1 MKKAILAVVLSA
13 VLPTAFADGKITVGG
28 QMVKDT
34 NLAVTTVVEHSKE
47 YGSWQHVLE
56 ANYIYLYNEKNN
68 TRARNEG
75 YFSFKENYALDEKS
89 YAIGWVRHDY
99 DEFRN
104 DSNRSTLS
112 LGYGYKLLRTDR
124 MKISNEFSVGQMN
137 HNLGWSDVV
146 SNSLWVSYKVA
157 KRVTFVNKFLIDWA
171 DQQYVRNR
179 TELNYQFDDGIIL
192 AVTNLYTKDPIVDNI
207 TTFNVGTNF

>member
-192 AVTNLYTKDPIVDNI
+192 AVTNLYTRDPIVDNI

>member
-1 MKKAILAVVLSA
+1 MKQVILAVVLSV
-13 VLPTAFADGKITVGG
+13 VLPTAFADSKITVGG
-28 QMVKDT
+28 TMVKDT
-34 NLAVTTVVEHSKE
+34 SSVITAAVDHSKE
-47 YGSWQHVLE
+47 YGLWQHALE
-56 ANYIYLYNEKNN
+56 ANYIYNEKNN
-68 TRARNEG
+68 IRTRNEG
-75 YFSFKENYALDEKS
+75 YFSFKENYALDERG
-89 YAIGWVRHDY
+89 YAIGWLRHDH

-124 MKISNEFSVGQMN
+124 MKVSNEFSVGQMN

-146 SNSLWVSYKVA
+146 TNSLWVSYKVA

-179 TELNYQFDDGIIL
+179 TELNYQFDEGVIL
-192 AVTNLYTKDPIVDNI
+192 GVTNLYTKDPIVDNI
-207 TTFNVGTNF
+207 TTFNVGTTF

>member
-13 VLPTAFADGKITVGG
+13 VLPTAFADSKITVGG
-28 QMVKDT
+28 TMVKDT
-34 NLAVTTVVEHSKE
+34 SSVVTAAVDHSKE
-47 YGSWQHVLE
+47 YGSWQHALE
-56 ANYIYLYNEKNN
+56 ANYIYNEKNN
-68 TRARNEG
+68 IRTRNEG
-75 YFSFKENYALDEKS
+75 YFSFKENYALDERS
-89 YAIGWVRHDY
+89 YAIGWLRYDH

-124 MKISNEFSVGQMN
+124 MKVSNEFSVGQMN

-146 SNSLWVSYKVA
+146 TNSLWVSYKVA

-179 TELNYQFDDGIIL
+179 TELNYQFDEGVIL
-192 AVTNLYTKDPIVDNI
+192 GVTNLYTKDPIVDNI

>member
-34 NLAVTTVVEHSKE
+34 NLAVTTAVEHSKE